1 MLSGFRLLGWYVWQG
16 IQYFR
21 TEGWCSSSALPES
34 LEIVT
39 SAARLCRNC
48 HFEPFDALRI
58 NSGEKSFLRTWLK
71 MQDLSLP
78 QTVWKLIRSPSRR
91 RQRTVGPQGERL
103 KYLILLSPEP
113 VRAEV
118 TRSMNGFSHS
128 LPIEMTSM
136 GDSSFGPTAKFGLN
150 LRVRLERHDGR

>member
-1 MLSGFRLLGWYVWQG
+1 MTFSPPALVRYSEDRD
-16 IQYFR
+16 
-21 TEGWCSSSALPES
+21 CSDETAG
-34 LEIVT
+34 
-39 SAARLCRNC
+39 
-48 HFEPFDALRI
+48 D
-58 NSGEKSFLRTWLK
+58 
-71 MQDLSLP
+71 
-78 QTVWKLIRSPSRR
+78 PSRR
-91 RQRTVGPQGERL
+91 RRGLPAPQGERL

-136 GDSSFGPTAKFGLN
+136 GDSSFVPTAEFRLN